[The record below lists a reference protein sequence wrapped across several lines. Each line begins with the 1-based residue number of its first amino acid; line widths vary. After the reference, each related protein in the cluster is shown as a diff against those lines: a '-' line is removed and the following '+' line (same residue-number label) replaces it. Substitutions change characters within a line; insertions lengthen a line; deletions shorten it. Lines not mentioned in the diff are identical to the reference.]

1 MLLLHTLSGA
11 IPAALRQGGLA
22 NAKSRSFSVSKE
34 RLLVLVLSV
43 VKARAFLLLR
53 SSPVLFIWRYFILG
67 SPFPHRGSSQ
77 LRGLWGTPV
86 SHPRRAVQGQA
97 PGAAMFCCGSVLL
110 AERPR
115 LWEPPVSLG
124 SITPRWHFQK

>member
-53 SSPVLFIWRYFILG
+53 SSGPIYLEVFYFG
-67 SPFPHRGSSQ
+67 
-77 LRGLWGTPV
+77 
-86 SHPRRAVQGQA
+86 
-97 PGAAMFCCGSVLL
+97 
-110 AERPR
+110 
-115 LWEPPVSLG
+115 
-124 SITPRWHFQK
+124 